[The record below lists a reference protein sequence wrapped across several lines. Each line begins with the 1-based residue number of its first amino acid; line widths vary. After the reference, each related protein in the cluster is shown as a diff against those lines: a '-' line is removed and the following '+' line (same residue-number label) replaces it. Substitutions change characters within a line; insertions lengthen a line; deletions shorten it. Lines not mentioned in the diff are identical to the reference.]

1 MAPHS
6 LYPIATGS
14 EDQAIELPDVA
25 ADDSQE
31 IDGGEADKVN
41 LVPTD
46 DTATREKGAND
57 SEAREKSTVVTD
69 GGGGGAQ
76 GEETERAR
84 DAQEAAVPEKLQDD
98 DKLQEIWYKRWF
110 FKVFP
115 QLKIGRW
122 LCGCMWV
129 GVMYQC
135 DTEFLSCLV
144 EERRQLRANDD
155 VYNSQF
161 KYIVSESKFSLNNN
175 IFVVTPRMD

>member
-31 IDGGEADKVN
+31 INGGEADKVN

-57 SEAREKSTVVTD
+57 SQGREKSTVVTD
-69 GGGGGAQ
+69 GGSGGAQ

-110 FKVFP
+110 FKAFP
-115 QLKIGRW
+115 QLKRGRW
-122 LCGCMWV
+122 VDACGWV
-129 GVMYQC
+129 
-135 DTEFLSCLV
+135 
-144 EERRQLRANDD
+144 
-155 VYNSQF
+155 
-161 KYIVSESKFSLNNN
+161 
-175 IFVVTPRMD
+175 

>member
-1 MAPHS
+1 M
-6 LYPIATGS
+6 YPIATGS
-14 EDQAIELPDVA
+14 EDQAIELLDVA

-57 SEAREKSTVVTD
+57 SQGREKSTVVTD
-69 GGGGGAQ
+69 GGSGGAQ

-110 FKVFP
+110 FKAFP
-115 QLKIGRW
+115 QLKRGRW
-122 LCGCMWV
+122 VDACGWV
-129 GVMYQC
+129 
-135 DTEFLSCLV
+135 
-144 EERRQLRANDD
+144 
-155 VYNSQF
+155 
-161 KYIVSESKFSLNNN
+161 
-175 IFVVTPRMD
+175 